1 MIYDD
6 EREKIIIYVSTYDYA
21 WAINKGKLRS
31 KSSSLYTEHLQAH
44 DKKILLTRTFLVEV
58 LHDIL

>member
-6 EREKIIIYVSTYDYA
+6 EKEEIIIYVSTYDYA

-31 KSSSLYTEHLQAH
+31 NKAVKVVGPLYEHLQAH
-44 DKKILLTRTFLVEV
+44 D
-58 LHDIL
+58 